1 MSAVAKWLL
10 SKAKAELFE
19 LRKSHRQ
26 TLYLVTEYHWRNSG
40 KDGWMAGIWYQEG
53 RCRQQAIDERIELRA
68 LRAVIQELRGQI
80 RNRKRW
86 TMAGK
91 RPISE

>member
-10 SKAKAELFE
+10 SKAKAELFK
-19 LRKSHRQ
+19 LRKSHRE
-26 TLYLVTEYHWRNSG
+26 TLILVREYHLRNSG
-40 KDGWMAGIWYQEG
+40 RRPGIWYQEG

-86 TMAGK
+86 SSAGK
-91 RPISE
+91 RPISD